1 MHSRIP
7 RGSPG
12 SDPPDEVPDIII
24 EAGILL
30 TMARDNAPIENA
42 RVVIRGDRIVDI
54 LSSVDK
60 SAYPEGVEVIHAEKG
75 IVMPGLI
82 NAHAHT
88 AMTLFRGL
96 ADDLPL
102 KQWLFDKIFPAE
114 ARDLSPETVYWG
126 TLLGCLEMI
135 ASGTTTVVDGYFFED
150 DAARAVQ
157 RSGMRALVGQ
167 GVIDFPA
174 PGVADPRDNLKVG
187 EQFLERWAGIS
198 DLITPGLFC
207 HSPVTCS
214 DTTLKRARD
223 ISKAYG
229 LPLQMHLS
237 ETLEEVDRIL
247 QKTGERPVLYLEHLG
262 VLGRNLVA
270 AHGIHLDD
278 MEIDILAQRQV
289 KIVHAPESNMKLS
302 SGVAR
307 VSEMEANGVTV
318 ALGTDGCA
326 SNNNLDMFQEMD
338 STAKIHKVVSMDP
351 VTMPAETVLK
361 MATAGGAA
369 VLGLEDEIGSIE
381 VGKKADIVVVDLRQP
396 HLVPLYNPIST
407 LVYSAS
413 GADVR
418 DVVVNGK
425 ILMRNRTFLNLDP
438 DEIMARVRAIGR
450 RIAGP

>member
-54 LSSVDK
+54 LSSVDQ

-114 ARDLSPETVYWG
+114 ARTLSPETVYWG

-157 RSGMRALVGQ
+157 RSCMRALVGQ

-229 LPLQMHLS
+229 LPLQIHLS
-237 ETLEEVDRIL
+237 ETREEVDRIL

-278 MEIDILAQRQV
+278 TEIDILAQRQV
-289 KIVHAPESNMKLS
+289 KIVHVPESNMKLS

-307 VSEMEANGVTV
+307 VPEMAAKGVTV

-351 VTMPAETVLK
+351 VTM
-361 MATAGGAA
+361 
-369 VLGLEDEIGSIE
+369 
-381 VGKKADIVVVDLRQP
+381 
-396 HLVPLYNPIST
+396 
-407 LVYSAS
+407 
-413 GADVR
+413 
-418 DVVVNGK
+418 
-425 ILMRNRTFLNLDP
+425 
-438 DEIMARVRAIGR
+438 
-450 RIAGP
+450 